1 MKNRLIGEM
10 KLGRLLLE
18 LKQSNFGSFK
28 VELLEDVINYLMS
41 TMVLPKINEKLRRGF
56 PLPLPAGIQL
66 INSILYSSQNFLLLE
81 ADLHRT

>member
-41 TMVLPKINEKLRRGF
+41 TMVLPKINEF
-56 PLPLPAGIQL
+56 PVA
-66 INSILYSSQNFLLLE
+66 
-81 ADLHRT
+81 